1 MRNLDL
7 KEKLYK
13 HFGYRQFRQGQEE
26 IIGKILEGRDVL
38 GILPTGVGK
47 SLCFQLPALLFS
59 GSTVVV
65 SPLISLMVDQVKQMK
80 AGGLKSVI
88 AINSFMDYKE
98 KRKVL
103 EQLDQYSLIYLSP
116 EMLQN
121 KSVMYHLT
129 KMHVD
134 LFVIDEAHC
143 ISQWGHE
150 FRTDYLKLSH
160 SIKQVGNPV
169 VLALSATATPEVQTD
184 IKEQL
189 ARPEMDAVVYPM
201 DKVNM
206 SFAIEETASHEEK
219 LERITQV
226 LSHNK
231 SPTMI
236 YFSSRMWAE
245 RISEE
250 LKSRVDQRIAFYH
263 GGMEQMD
270 RLLVQQQFMN
280 DQLDV
285 ICCTSAFGMGV
296 DKSNIRRV
304 IHYHFP
310 SELESFIQ
318 EIGRAGRD
326 GKPCASLMLYTPGD
340 YHLPQMFIENE
351 LVKPED
357 VEGILH
363 SLYDIV
369 DSQDSILN
377 DEEIAEE
384 LKLSE
389 TQWNFIKYQL
399 EQEKLVNHHPN
410 ITDKHEW
417 TRTAEK
423 IRWILQN
430 RWKYKNRK
438 LQEMV
443 SWLHHPDCKRK
454 KLYSPFQPETR
465 TPEVACC
472 SNCGF
477 RMEDMKLDSEA
488 SSVRFTD
495 DWRSRLAKIFHQGDY
510 HATD

>member
-1 MRNLDL
+1 MRNFNL
-7 KEKLYK
+7 KEKLYE
-13 HFGYRQFRQGQEE
+13 HFGYLQFRQGQEE
-26 IIGKILEGRDVL
+26 IIQQVLEGRDVL

-47 SLCFQLPALLFS
+47 SLCFQLPSKLLS

-65 SPLISLMVDQVKQMK
+65 SPLISLMIDQVKQMK
-80 AGGLKSVI
+80 SAGFKSVVSL
-88 AINSFMDYKE
+88 NSFMDHRE
-98 KRKVL
+98 KRVVL
-103 EQLDQYSLIYLSP
+103 EHLDQYSLIYLSP

-121 KSVMYHLT
+121 ELVMYQLIKLHI
-129 KMHVD
+129 D

-150 FRTDYLKLSH
+150 FRTDYLKLSR
-160 SIKQVGNPV
+160 SIEQVGNPP

-184 IKEQL
+184 IKQQL
-189 ARPEMDAVVYPM
+189 VRPEMLSVVYPM

-206 SFAIEETASHEEK
+206 SFAVEETSSHEEK

-226 LSHNK
+226 LSHK
-231 SPTMI
+231 KAPTMI

-245 RISEE
+245 RVSEE
-250 LKSRVDQRIAFYH
+250 LKTKVDQRIAFYH

-310 SELESFIQ
+310 TELESFIQ

-340 YHLPQMFIENE
+340 YHLPQMFIQNE

-357 VEGILH
+357 VEGVLH
-363 SLYDIV
+363 SVYDIV
-369 DSQDSILN
+369 YKQETELN
-377 DEEIAEE
+377 DEEMSEE

-399 EQEKLVNHHPN
+399 EQEKLINHGPV
-410 ITDKHEW
+410 IRDKHKW
-417 TRTAEK
+417 GQTTEK
-423 IRWILQN
+423 IQWILEN
-430 RWKYKNRK
+430 RWKYKSRK

-454 KLYSPFQPETR
+454 KLYTPFQPDTR

-477 RMEDMKLDSEA
+477 RMEDMELDIEPYSA
-488 SSVRFTD
+488 TFTD
-495 DWRSRLAKIFHQGDY
+495 WKSRLEKIFHQGAY